1 MTKQDKHGS
10 SKAPGQ
16 FGNQGRPPRETRK
29 RDAEERY
36 QRNKEQAP
44 RTEDP
49 GADDGGGDAGR
60 KKRIREVLR

>member
-29 RDAEERY
+29 RDAEEQY